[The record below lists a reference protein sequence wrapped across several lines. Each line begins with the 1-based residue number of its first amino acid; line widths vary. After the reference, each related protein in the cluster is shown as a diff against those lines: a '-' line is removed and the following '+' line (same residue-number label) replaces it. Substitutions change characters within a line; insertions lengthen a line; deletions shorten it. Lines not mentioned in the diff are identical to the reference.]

1 MQRLGRV
8 ALLVLVWGLVVT
20 CARITVNIY
29 FPAAEIQDAATQIE
43 QEVRQEETPPSESGP
58 TAPATP
64 QPPQSRTKPWPS
76 HWRVHLHFGVAQAQ
90 AQAVDINATTPA
102 IRRIIKAR
110 KQRFRQLIPLFAA
123 GALGENNRGLL
134 DIRSLKNLSLKD
146 KSRAKTLQQKE
157 NRDRQGLYKELAKA
171 NKIPPDRVNDIAEIF
186 AKVNRREARSGWWIQ
201 QPNGNWK
208 KK

>member
-8 ALLVLVWGLVVT
+8 AFLILVWGVVVT

-29 FPAAEIQDAATQIE
+29 FPAAEIQDAATKIE
-43 QEVRQEETPPSESGP
+43 QEVRQEETPPSESAP
-58 TAPATP
+58 TAPTAP
-64 QPPQSRTKPWPS
+64 QPPQSRSKSWPPR
-76 HWRVHLHFGVAQAQ
+76 WRVQLRFGVAAAQ
-90 AQAVDINATTPA
+90 AQSIDINITTPA
-102 IRRIIKAR
+102 IRRLIKSR
-110 KQRFRQLIPLFAA
+110 KQRFRQLVPLFEA
-123 GALGENNRGLL
+123 GALGENDRGLIE
-134 DIRSLKNLSLKD
+134 IRSLEGLSLKD
-146 KSRAKTLQQKE
+146 KSRAKTLQQQE
-157 NRDRQGLYKELAKA
+157 NHDRQQLYKELAEA